1 VCVCVCVSVCVC
13 VCARAHMSFHVH
25 MYACM
30 CMYECVFVM
39 VHLCHSP
46 DRDIRGKFVEV
57 ISIFHHVGPE
67 DQTQVIRIGNK
78 SFPSEPE

>member
-1 VCVCVCVSVCVC
+1 MLFCVC
-13 VCARAHMSFHVH
+13 
-25 MYACM
+25 
-30 CMYECVFVM
+30 VM